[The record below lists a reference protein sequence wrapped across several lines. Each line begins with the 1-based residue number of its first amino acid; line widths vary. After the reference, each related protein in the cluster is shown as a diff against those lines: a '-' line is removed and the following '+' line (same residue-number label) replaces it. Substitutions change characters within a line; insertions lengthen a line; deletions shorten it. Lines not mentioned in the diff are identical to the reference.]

1 MPAVGTIAAHQGDRD
16 YRHIPP
22 EEQLVITIHHPPA
35 HAEGLAGYSLISLA
49 GLEWYRPE
57 V

>member
-1 MPAVGTIAAHQGDRD
+1 MAAHQGDRD

-22 EEQLVITIHHPPA
+22 EEQLVINTPSA
-35 HAEGLAGYSLISLA
+35 SAYGRARGLSVDFPLISLA